1 MSSDGDVEYNAD
13 AFLEKAALES
23 NTGPYVNTGNR
34 SQGCGYE
41 AR

>member
-1 MSSDGDVEYNAD
+1 MSSDGDVEFDAD
-13 AFLEKAALES
+13 AFLDEAALES
-23 NTGPYVNTGNR
+23 NTGPYGNIGNR